1 MNTAQYDKIQDFVKN
16 NYQELLKA
24 DTLIVKTLDN
34 GFRVGEW
41 FVKNL
46 QNGWQVEDRA
56 GRQRSTMKQR
66 RLAVLVAALLHRKN
80 YAKAHAV
87 CMLDTTY
94 DILSNDIK
102 QYSARITMN
111 PGNKVYSDRL
121 GRAEKELEMLKSQIY
136 ELEKTVHLQ

>member
-1 MNTAQYDKIQDFVKN
+1 M
-16 NYQELLKA
+16 
-24 DTLIVKTLDN
+24 KTLDN

-56 GRQRSTMKQR
+56 GGKRSTMKQR

-80 YAKAHAV
+80 YDKAKTV
-87 CMLDTTY
+87 FMMDTTY

-102 QYSARITMN
+102 LYSARIESN
-111 PGNKVYSDRL
+111 PSNKVYSDRL
-121 GRAEKELEMLKSQIY
+121 GRAEKELEILKGQIY